1 VKLFN
6 KRGDSGETSLLYGQR
21 TPKSGYRCHFN
32 GAIDESVSALGLARS
47 FCKRKEVQDT
57 LLQLQKDLF
66 IAGAEL
72 AVPEENYA
80 DFQSKG
86 RTISEEMVESLTG
99 TVELF
104 ETKITLPKE
113 FIIPGSTT
121 SSAAI
126 DMARTAVRRTERI
139 AVQIHEQGLLPNEI
153 IMRYLNRMAD
163 LLFVLARYE
172 ETD

>member
-1 VKLFN
+1 
-6 KRGDSGETSLLYGQR
+6 
-21 TPKSGYRCHFN
+21 
-32 GAIDESVSALGLARS
+32 
-47 FCKRKEVQDT
+47 
-57 LLQLQKDLF
+57 
-66 IAGAEL
+66 
-72 AVPEENYA
+72 
-80 DFQSKG
+80 
-86 RTISEEMVESLTG
+86 VESLTG